1 MKKFDISIW
10 DNLNTFNGCLKIK
23 EGLDS
28 ENERIFYQTIINKDN
43 LDNIHLFRNGTN
55 LENDY
60 YIEYI
65 DKNDSKI
72 RKFFPDF
79 ILINEKNKQCL
90 IIEAKGNKYDIDPNS
105 ENKFKQ
111 FVNCLERNRIKI
123 NYNCQKIIKVYEN
136 NSQSNYI
143 DKTINEK
150 IEWEDIKK
158 ILDI

>member
-1 MKKFDISIW
+1 MYLYQIE
-10 DNLNTFNGCLKIK
+10 

-28 ENERIFYQTIINKDN
+28 ENERIFYLSIINKDN

-79 ILINEKNKQCL
+79 ILINEKNKQCV
-90 IIEAKGNKYDIDPNS
+90 IIEAKGNKNDIDPNS

-111 FVNCLERNRIKI
+111 FVDCLLRNKIKM
-123 NYNCQKIIKVYEN
+123 NYNCQNIIKVYKNN
-136 NSQSNYI
+136 NSSPNYI
-143 DKTINEK
+143 DKTKDEQIK
-150 IEWEDIKK
+150 WEDIKK
-158 ILDI
+158 ILGI

>member
-1 MKKFDISIW
+1 M
-10 DNLNTFNGCLKIK
+10 T
-23 EGLDS
+23 
-28 ENERIFYQTIINKDN
+28 
-43 LDNIHLFRNGTN
+43 RNN
-55 LENDY
+55 SY

-65 DKNDSKI
+65 DRNDSKI
-72 RKFFPDF
+72 RKFFLDF

-90 IIEAKGNKYDIDPNS
+90 IIEAKGKKYDIDPNS

-123 NYNCQKIIKVYEN
+123 NYNCQKIIKAYKN
-136 NSQSNYI
+136 NSSPNYI
-143 DKTINEK
+143 DKNINEK